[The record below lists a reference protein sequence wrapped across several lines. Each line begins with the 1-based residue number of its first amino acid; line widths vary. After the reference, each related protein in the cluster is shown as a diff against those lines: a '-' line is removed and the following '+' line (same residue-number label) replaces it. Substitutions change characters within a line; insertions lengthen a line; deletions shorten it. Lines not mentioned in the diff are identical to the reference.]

1 MPHAAQKPCE
11 WMSRCHSQGRPFQ
24 LPATGMAAGRA
35 LCSLVSC
42 ARSVWA
48 PHCNNQI
55 AASLLTF
62 PQGKERNKC
71 GCHQEIVSSH
81 LLGNELNLCW
91 LPHVPFP
98 SVEPA
103 AGATALFRYCFSVCL
118 GWGQP
123 CCGSAC
129 FSPLFIDSV
138 WNILSATNICS
149 GQMRSF

>member
-24 LPATGMAAGRA
+24 PPATGMAAGRA
-35 LCSLVSC
+35 LCSLASC

-91 LPHVPFP
+91 LPHVPFLISGACSWSDC
-98 SVEPA
+98 SVWLLFFC
-103 AGATALFRYCFSVCL
+103 LFRMGTTMLWKCL
-118 GWGQP
+118 FL
-123 CCGSAC
+123 S
-129 FSPLFIDSV
+129 FI
-138 WNILSATNICS
+138 
-149 GQMRSF
+149 